1 MNTSR
6 FSSVL
11 ILCSLLGSL
20 QVQVPCLAESGEI
33 KAPIDTSGTTPVQ
46 QPQAKDSIGGLSAP
60 GADEIM
66 NSDFLMMQNEPGA
79 KPPQPLSTFLGTDLT
94 LDINREDISFAHLHG
109 LMITIVNK
117 TNRPLV
123 IDGDKATALVS
134 GANVRCVSVTVI
146 QNAIIPARDLEH
158 LLAFIGTHI
167 APAAISIG
175 VIPTTRDIITDRKPV
190 LDRYGYDE
198 KRRRVE
204 ASRFGRRILW
214 PNEKTQGIVF
224 FQMQE
229 PLTGARIEVPASTLF
244 DAKDACMMVSQPGTT
259 PSPAAATSSQAEPNA
274 ELRPEIHPVQ
284 NQSTK

>member
-6 FSSVL
+6 LSSVL

-20 QVQVPCLAESGEI
+20 QAQIPSLAESGEI

-46 QPQAKDSIGGLSAP
+46 NTAPASDSIGGLSAP
-60 GADEIM
+60 GANEIM

-79 KPPQPLSTFLGTDLT
+79 KPPEPLSTFLGTDLT

-109 LMITIVNK
+109 LMITVVNK

-123 IDGDKATALVS
+123 IDGDKATALMS
-134 GANVRCVSVTVI
+134 GTSVRCVPVTVI

-158 LLAFIGTHI
+158 LLVFIATNI

-175 VIPTTRDIITDRKPV
+175 VIPTTKDIVRDRKPV

-204 ASRFGRRILW
+204 ASRFGRRICCNMKR
-214 PNEKTQGIVF
+214 PRASCF
-224 FQMQE
+224 SMPE
-229 PLTGARIEVPASTLF
+229 PLTGARIEVPSSTLF

-259 PSPAAATSSQAEPNA
+259 PSPAWRRVRSLTRKLS
-274 ELRPEIHPVQ
+274 
-284 NQSTK
+284 